1 MLISDNKSPIMT
13 EPAGHFGGL
22 VSMDIVPFAGR
33 NFAFQRAIVPPG
45 GGGHAHHHENWAQVF
60 HIVSGQLSFD
70 VDGRQF
76 TLEAGQSV
84 LLEPG
89 ESHGTINRGNV
100 DTHVLVITVVQSE

>member
-1 MLISDNKSPIMT
+1 MHISTNESPPVT

-22 VSMDIVPFAGR
+22 VSADIVPFAGR
-33 NFAFQRAIVPPG
+33 NFAFQRAAVPPG
-45 GGGHAHHHENWAQVF
+45 GGGHPHHHDSWAQVF

-70 VDGRQF
+70 VDGHQF

-89 ESHGTINRGNV
+89 ESHGTINRGSV
-100 DTHVLVITVVQSE
+100 DTHVLVITVAQSE